1 MDYGKYQSLK
11 VRREDGV
18 AVVTFNRPEALNAV
32 DTQMHSELSTIFG
45 DLNRDTEV
53 KAAVV
58 TGAGKVFSAG
68 GDVNWMHEMAVADV
82 PYVKAL
88 MAEGRRVV
96 YSMLDLEVPVIA
108 AVNGPAIG
116 LGATVALFCDIIIA
130 SEKARFGDPHVSV
143 GLVAGDGGAVIW
155 PLLVGMA
162 RAKEYLMTGDTV
174 DAKEAE
180 RIGLVNRVVTEQE
193 LMATAL
199 ALAKRLASG
208 PTLAISWTKMAVN
221 QLLKREANL
230 ILDTSLAWEN
240 HCFHSEDFREATAAF
255 LAKRKPLFKGK

>member
-1 MDYGKYQSLK
+1 MDYSRYQSLRVK
-11 VRREDGV
+11 MENGV
-18 AVVTFNRPEALNAV
+18 AVVTLNRPEALNAI
-32 DTQMHSELSTIFG
+32 DTQMHSELSTIFV

-53 KAAVV
+53 KAVVV
-58 TGAGKVFSAG
+58 TGAGKAFSAG
-68 GDVNWMHEMAVADV
+68 GDINWMREMAAADAT
-82 PYVKAL
+82 YVKTL
-88 MAEGRRVV
+88 MAEGRQVV
-96 YSMLDLEVPVIA
+96 YSILDLEVPIIA

-130 SEKARFGDPHVSV
+130 SDKARFGDPHVTV

-180 RIGLVNRVVTEQE
+180 RIGLINRVVTEQE
-193 LMATAL
+193 LMPAAL
-199 ALAKRLASG
+199 ALANRLASG

-221 QLLKREANL
+221 KLLKREANL
-230 ILDTSLAWEN
+230 ILDASFAWEN
-240 HCFHSEDFREATAAF
+240 HCFYSEDFREATAAF
-255 LAKRKPLFKGK
+255 LEKRKPLFKGK

>member
-1 MDYGKYQSLK
+1 MDYAKYQSLR
-11 VRREDGV
+11 VENEDGV
-18 AVVTFNRPEALNAV
+18 AVVTLNRPDALNAV
-32 DTQMHSELSTIFG
+32 DTQMHSELSMIFG
-45 DLNRDTEV
+45 DLNQDITV
-53 KAAVV
+53 KAVV
-58 TGAGKVFSAG
+58 ITGAGRVFSAG
-68 GDVNWMHEMAVADV
+68 GDINWMREMAAADA

-88 MAEGRRVV
+88 MAEARRMVD
-96 YSMLDLEVPVIA
+96 SILDLEVPIIA

-155 PLLVGMA
+155 PLLVGMS

-180 RIGLVNRVVTEQE
+180 RIGLINHVVTEQE
-193 LMATAL
+193 VMPTAL
-199 ALAKRLASG
+199 LLAKRLASG

-221 QLLKREANL
+221 KLLKREANL
-230 ILDTSLAWEN
+230 ILDTSFAWEN
-240 HCFHSEDFREATAAF
+240 HCFYSEDFREGVAAF
-255 LAKRKPLFKGK
+255 LEKRKPLFKGK